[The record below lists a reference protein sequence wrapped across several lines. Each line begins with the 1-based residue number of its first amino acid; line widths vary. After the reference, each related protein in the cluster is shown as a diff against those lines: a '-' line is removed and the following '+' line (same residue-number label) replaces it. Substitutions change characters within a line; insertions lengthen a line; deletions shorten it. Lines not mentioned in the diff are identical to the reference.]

1 MLSRIFALGGNPA
14 DVYCIDVAWSMG
26 DISDDE
32 IGNNRKSVLEQA
44 FFVWPNRED
53 NEQYILETLR
63 SAKTALHEIL
73 DRASRGEPVRIWYS
87 HNPDEI
93 CGFYW
98 LLAQLKKLPAIG
110 SIYAVKLPEWEYS
123 TDNTLCTHIG
133 WGEIS
138 PEEWGKYLPLQRE
151 VKPALL
157 NACAM
162 RWKQLQQENA
172 PLRIYLNGKL
182 QSASENI
189 YDSFILREVD
199 EQADEFSEANLIGN
213 VLGKNQLGIGDAW
226 IALRMEKFIKEGM
239 FTIVT
244 TPSADDLIYH
254 RTLRKCPYVH
264 LYRSLLRFYDMP
276 ENEVREM
283 LYLLNTANLDCYEY
297 YHPDRSV
304 IQSGPVA
311 FCGWLETKDCRP
323 YRTEVQLYK
332 SLLFLKRSIDR
343 DLIVSAQREA
353 LQTLRCIIS
362 NLEYRFYKAY
372 GMEIEDKRTVY
383 GECTYRL
390 VPREDEPSVCLMHDW
405 IYLPTA

>member
-1 MLSRIFALGGNPA
+1 M
-14 DVYCIDVAWSMG
+14 
-26 DISDDE
+26 
-32 IGNNRKSVLEQA
+32 
-44 FFVWPNRED
+44 
-53 NEQYILETLR
+53 ETLR

-133 WGEIS
+133 WEKS
-138 PEEWGKYLPLQRE
+138 RPRMGKYLPLQRR

-213 VLGKNQLGIGDAW
+213 VLGQKSAW
-226 IALRMEKFIKEGM
+226 HRRCVDRAADGEVYQRGM

-254 RTLRKCPYVH
+254 RTLRKCP
-264 LYRSLLRFYDMP
+264 
-276 ENEVREM
+276 
-283 LYLLNTANLDCYEY
+283 
-297 YHPDRSV
+297 
-304 IQSGPVA
+304 
-311 FCGWLETKDCRP
+311 
-323 YRTEVQLYK
+323 
-332 SLLFLKRSIDR
+332 
-343 DLIVSAQREA
+343 
-353 LQTLRCIIS
+353 
-362 NLEYRFYKAY
+362 
-372 GMEIEDKRTVY
+372 
-383 GECTYRL
+383 
-390 VPREDEPSVCLMHDW
+390 
-405 IYLPTA
+405 

>member
-1 MLSRIFALGGNPA
+1 MIETVFSKSAYGSLKLAQNCGADKHSSASIGLVLSGRTNISPEELETLKADAELQAHRKWETSIPLGGNPA

-151 VKPALL
+151 VKQALL

-244 TPSADDLIYH
+244 TPSEDDLIYH
-254 RTLRKCPYVH
+254 RTLRKCP
-264 LYRSLLRFYDMP
+264 
-276 ENEVREM
+276 
-283 LYLLNTANLDCYEY
+283 
-297 YHPDRSV
+297 
-304 IQSGPVA
+304 
-311 FCGWLETKDCRP
+311 
-323 YRTEVQLYK
+323 
-332 SLLFLKRSIDR
+332 
-343 DLIVSAQREA
+343 
-353 LQTLRCIIS
+353 
-362 NLEYRFYKAY
+362 
-372 GMEIEDKRTVY
+372 
-383 GECTYRL
+383 
-390 VPREDEPSVCLMHDW
+390 
-405 IYLPTA
+405 

>member
-1 MLSRIFALGGNPA
+1 MIETVFSKSAYGSLKLAQNCGADKHSSASIGLVLSGRTNISPEELETLKADAELQAHRKWETSIPLGGNPA

-98 LLAQLKKLPAIG
+98 LLAQLKKLPQSAQYMLSNCRNG
-110 SIYAVKLPEWEYS
+110 
-123 TDNTLCTHIG
+123 NTLPITPFVRTLV
-133 WGEIS
+133 GEKS
-138 PEEWGKYLPLQRE
+138 RPKNGGKYLPLQRE

-254 RTLRKCPYVH
+254 RTLRKCP
-264 LYRSLLRFYDMP
+264 
-276 ENEVREM
+276 
-283 LYLLNTANLDCYEY
+283 
-297 YHPDRSV
+297 
-304 IQSGPVA
+304 
-311 FCGWLETKDCRP
+311 
-323 YRTEVQLYK
+323 
-332 SLLFLKRSIDR
+332 
-343 DLIVSAQREA
+343 
-353 LQTLRCIIS
+353 
-362 NLEYRFYKAY
+362 
-372 GMEIEDKRTVY
+372 
-383 GECTYRL
+383 
-390 VPREDEPSVCLMHDW
+390 
-405 IYLPTA
+405 

>member
-1 MLSRIFALGGNPA
+1 MQAHRKWETSIPLGGNPA

-53 NEQYILETLR
+53 NEQYNEQYILETLR

-254 RTLRKCPYVH
+254 RTLRKCP
-264 LYRSLLRFYDMP
+264 
-276 ENEVREM
+276 
-283 LYLLNTANLDCYEY
+283 
-297 YHPDRSV
+297 
-304 IQSGPVA
+304 
-311 FCGWLETKDCRP
+311 
-323 YRTEVQLYK
+323 
-332 SLLFLKRSIDR
+332 
-343 DLIVSAQREA
+343 
-353 LQTLRCIIS
+353 
-362 NLEYRFYKAY
+362 
-372 GMEIEDKRTVY
+372 
-383 GECTYRL
+383 
-390 VPREDEPSVCLMHDW
+390 
-405 IYLPTA
+405 

>member
-1 MLSRIFALGGNPA
+1 MIETVFSKSAYGSLKLAQNCGADKHSSASIGLVLSGRTNISPEELETLKADAELQAHRKWETSIPLGGNPA

-199 EQADEFSEANLIGN
+199 EQADDFQ
-213 VLGKNQLGIGDAW
+213 K
-226 IALRMEKFIKEGM
+226 
-239 FTIVT
+239 
-244 TPSADDLIYH
+244 
-254 RTLRKCPYVH
+254 
-264 LYRSLLRFYDMP
+264 
-276 ENEVREM
+276 
-283 LYLLNTANLDCYEY
+283 
-297 YHPDRSV
+297 
-304 IQSGPVA
+304 
-311 FCGWLETKDCRP
+311 
-323 YRTEVQLYK
+323 
-332 SLLFLKRSIDR
+332 
-343 DLIVSAQREA
+343 
-353 LQTLRCIIS
+353 QT
-362 NLEYRFYKAY
+362 
-372 GMEIEDKRTVY
+372 
-383 GECTYRL
+383 
-390 VPREDEPSVCLMHDW
+390 
-405 IYLPTA
+405 

>member
-1 MLSRIFALGGNPA
+1 MNNIFWRHSA
-14 DVYCIDVAWSMG
+14 
-26 DISDDE
+26 
-32 IGNNRKSVLEQA
+32 Q
-44 FFVWPNRED
+44 
-53 NEQYILETLR
+53 
-63 SAKTALHEIL
+63 AKTALHETL
-73 DRASRGEPVRIWYS
+73 TAPLGVSL
-87 HNPDEI
+87 
-93 CGFYW
+93 CGFGIAIIPMKFAV
-98 LLAQLKKLPAIG
+98 LLAAAQLKKLPAIG

-133 WGEIS
+133 WGELS

-244 TPSADDLIYH
+244 TPSEDDLIYH
-254 RTLRKCPYVH
+254 RTLRKCP
-264 LYRSLLRFYDMP
+264 
-276 ENEVREM
+276 
-283 LYLLNTANLDCYEY
+283 
-297 YHPDRSV
+297 
-304 IQSGPVA
+304 
-311 FCGWLETKDCRP
+311 
-323 YRTEVQLYK
+323 
-332 SLLFLKRSIDR
+332 
-343 DLIVSAQREA
+343 
-353 LQTLRCIIS
+353 
-362 NLEYRFYKAY
+362 
-372 GMEIEDKRTVY
+372 
-383 GECTYRL
+383 
-390 VPREDEPSVCLMHDW
+390 
-405 IYLPTA
+405 

>member
-1 MLSRIFALGGNPA
+1 MFYQAVQLKADAELQAHRKWETSIPLGGNPA

-172 PLRIYLNGKL
+172 PLRIY
-182 QSASENI
+182 SARGGRASGRIFRSKPNWECPGQKSAWHRRCV
-189 YDSFILREVD
+189 DRAADGEVY
-199 EQADEFSEANLIGN
+199 QRGN
-213 VLGKNQLGIGDAW
+213 VHYCDN
-226 IALRMEKFIKEGM
+226 
-239 FTIVT
+239 
-244 TPSADDLIYH
+244 
-254 RTLRKCPYVH
+254 
-264 LYRSLLRFYDMP
+264 
-276 ENEVREM
+276 
-283 LYLLNTANLDCYEY
+283 
-297 YHPDRSV
+297 
-304 IQSGPVA
+304 
-311 FCGWLETKDCRP
+311 
-323 YRTEVQLYK
+323 
-332 SLLFLKRSIDR
+332 
-343 DLIVSAQREA
+343 
-353 LQTLRCIIS
+353 
-362 NLEYRFYKAY
+362 
-372 GMEIEDKRTVY
+372 
-383 GECTYRL
+383 
-390 VPREDEPSVCLMHDW
+390 SVCG
-405 IYLPTA
+405 

>member
-1 MLSRIFALGGNPA
+1 MIETVFSKSAYGSLKLAQNCGADKHSSASIGLVLSGRTNISPEELETLKADAELQAHRKWETSIPLGGNPA

-254 RTLRKCPYVH
+254 RTLRKCPY
-264 LYRSLLRFYDMP
+264 
-276 ENEVREM
+276 
-283 LYLLNTANLDCYEY
+283 A
-297 YHPDRSV
+297 
-304 IQSGPVA
+304 
-311 FCGWLETKDCRP
+311 
-323 YRTEVQLYK
+323 RT
-332 SLLFLKRSIDR
+332 
-343 DLIVSAQREA
+343 
-353 LQTLRCIIS
+353 
-362 NLEYRFYKAY
+362 
-372 GMEIEDKRTVY
+372 
-383 GECTYRL
+383 
-390 VPREDEPSVCLMHDW
+390 
-405 IYLPTA
+405 